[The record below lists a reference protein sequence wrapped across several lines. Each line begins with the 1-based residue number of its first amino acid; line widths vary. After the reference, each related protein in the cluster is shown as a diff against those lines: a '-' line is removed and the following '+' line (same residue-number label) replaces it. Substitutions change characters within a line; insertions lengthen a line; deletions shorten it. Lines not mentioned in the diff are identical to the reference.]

1 MTGREKNGD
10 GDAIPGWLRE
20 NLPKKLDGMEL
31 VGTDVAGVTDS
42 ARLYG
47 PPGAGKTTQITVR
60 TAVVADALDL
70 HPSDITVCTFRTSQ
84 ADKVRERGVDW
95 DAFPEGDADTYEYWA
110 TTHAVAA
117 RATGFHDQFDGE
129 SDDLEG
135 MANEKQKRRFCDEY
149 DVTFQVPKPWYSTAW
164 DVFHNLYTYAKQNML
179 DVGSSRFLDGDRWD
193 RRPLEQDMRAWR
205 KLDAFHDEW
214 ESGTSFHAV
223 AEAWET
229 WKHRHNVYD
238 FFEQLEAAL
247 AADAPLP
254 LMELLVIDEYHDAYP
269 LMATLS
275 EKWIR
280 NAEIALV
287 AGDPDQC
294 INSFNGADPR
304 IFERLHERVDKDMP
318 VIHLPKS
325 HRCPTEHYQAAAR
338 MLREERNVPALDTD
352 GRGLINRFRPT
363 PIDYDDRAG
372 EWDLPNP
379 DEPGTPVWLWCEHGP
394 GVMFLARTQ
403 RQLDGVGAALD
414 RHGIV
419 YESQTDVAGDWEKRL
434 RLMRALDR
442 VADVRPAT
450 QASVL
455 DGDQYDDS
463 GRQHERIG
471 RKRFTPD
478 EAFALVEHSD
488 ARALDGQ
495 GELLSLIGTARL
507 QNNSVHVDEFAQHV
521 KDSWWG
527 RYANGRESIDELTYL
542 NDDEKTAMKM
552 AWTRYEDRKFT
563 IDVAD
568 DTRLLTIHAAKGA
581 EQDDV
586 VLYDGTTKR
595 IQDQCD
601 EHDDERENE
610 ARTWYVSLTRAS
622 ERLHI
627 VRDGHEWTRQHLPD
641 DLEPAAAAAA
651 KRAADRDADGSTGG
665 EQA

>member
-1 MTGREKNGD
+1 MTRDSD
-10 GDAIPGWLRE
+10 GVIPDWLRE
-20 NLPKKLDGMEL
+20 NLPDELQGMEL
-31 VGTDVAGVTDS
+31 VGTDVADVTDS

-70 HPSDITVCTFRTSQ
+70 YPRDITVCTFRTSQ
-84 ADKVRERGVDW
+84 ADKVRDRGVEW
-95 DAFPEGDADTYEYWA
+95 DVFPDADAEAYEYWA

-117 RATGFHDQFDGE
+117 RTTGFHDQFDGE

-135 MANEKQKRRFCDEY
+135 MVDEKQKRRFCDEHGI
-149 DVTFQVPKPWYSTAW
+149 TFTVPKPWYSTEW
-164 DVFHNLYTYAKQNML
+164 DVFHSLYTYAKQNML
-179 DVGSSRFLDGDRWD
+179 DVGSSRFIDTDRWD
-193 RRPLEQDMRAWR
+193 RRPLKQDMRAWR
-205 KLDAFHDEW
+205 ELEAFHEKW
-214 ESGTSFHAV
+214 GSGTSFHAV
-223 AEAWET
+223 AEAWEQ
-229 WKHRHNVYD
+229 WKRRHKVFD
-238 FFEQLEAAL
+238 FHEQLEAAL
-247 AADAPLP
+247 ADDAPLP
-254 LMELLVIDEYHDAYP
+254 PMELLVIDEYHDAYP

-287 AGDPDQC
+287 AGDPDQT

-304 IFERLHERVDKDMP
+304 IFERLHKRVDKDMP

-325 HRCPTEHYQAAAR
+325 HRCPAEHYQAAAR
-338 MLREERNVPALDTD
+338 MLREERDVPPLKTD
-352 GRGLINRFRPT
+352 GRGLITRFNPT
-363 PIDYDDRAG
+363 AIDYRDRDS
-372 EWDLPNP
+372 EWVLP
-379 DEPGTPVWLWCEHGP
+379 DASEPGTPVWLWREHGP
-394 GVMFLARTQ
+394 GIMFLARTQ
-403 RQLDGVGAALD
+403 RQLDGVAACLD

-419 YESQTDVAGDWEKRL
+419 YESQSDVGGDWSKRL
-434 RLMRALDR
+434 QLMRALDL
-442 VADVRPAT
+442 VADVRPAK
-450 QASVL
+450 QASVV

-463 GRQHERIG
+463 GRQYERIR

-495 GELLSLIGTARL
+495 SELLSLIARARREPTMVRL
-507 QNNSVHVDEFAQHV
+507 ADLAEHV
-521 KDSWWG
+521 KDSWWE

-542 NDDEKTAMKM
+542 SDEKKAAMKA
-552 AWTRYEDRKFT
+552 AWTRYENREFT
-563 IDVAD
+563 MDIAD
-568 DTRLLTIHAAKGA
+568 GTRLFTIHAAKGA

-601 EHDDERENE
+601 EHDDVRENE
-610 ARTWYVSLTRAS
+610 ARTWYVGLTRAS

-627 VRDGHEWTRQHLPD
+627 IRDGHAWTRQHLPD
-641 DLEPAAAAAA
+641 DLEPAAASAA
-651 KRAADRDADGSTGG
+651 KRAAENTTDGSTGG

>member
-1 MTGREKNGD
+1 MTRGTD
-10 GDAIPGWLRE
+10 DVIPGWLRE
-20 NLPKKLDGMEL
+20 NLPKELEEMEL

-60 TAVVADALDL
+60 TAVVADALNL
-70 HPSDITVCTFRTSQ
+70 HPSEITVCTYRTSQ
-84 ADKVRERGVDW
+84 ANKVRERGVDW
-95 DAFPEGDADTYEYWA
+95 DAFPEADADAYEYWA

-117 RATGFHDQFDGE
+117 RATGFHDEFDGDR
-129 SDDLEG
+129 DDLEG
-135 MANEKQKRRFCDEY
+135 MVNEKQKRRFCDEY
-149 DVTFQVPKPWYSTAW
+149 DIMFQVPKPWYSTAW
-164 DVFHNLYTYAKQNML
+164 DVFQDLYTYAKQNML
-179 DVGSSRFLDGDRWD
+179 DVGSSRFIDSDRWD
-193 RRPLEQDMRAWR
+193 RRPLKQDMRAWR
-205 KLDAFHDEW
+205 KLEAFREKWGH
-214 ESGTSFHAV
+214 STSFPKV
-223 AEAWET
+223 AETWEQ
-229 WKHRHNVYD
+229 WKRRHNVYD
-238 FFEQLEAAL
+238 FHEQLEAAL

-254 LMELLVIDEYHDAYP
+254 PMRLLVIDEYHDAYP

-275 EKWIR
+275 EEWIR

-304 IFERLHERVDKDMP
+304 IFERLHERVDIDMP
-318 VIHLPKS
+318 VIHLAKS
-325 HRCPTEHYQAAAR
+325 HRCPDEHYQAAAR

-352 GRGLINRFRPT
+352 GRGLINRFTPT
-363 PIDYDDRAG
+363 AMDYNDRAG
-372 EWDLPNP
+372 KWVLPDA
-379 DEPGTPVWLWCEHGP
+379 DEPGTPVWLWCEYGP

-419 YESQTDVAGDWEKRL
+419 YESQNDVAGDWTERL
-434 RLMRALDR
+434 RLMRSLDK

-450 QASVL
+450 QASVV
-455 DGDQYDDS
+455 DVDQYNND
-463 GRQHERIG
+463 GRQYDRIG

-478 EAFALVEHSD
+478 EAFALFEHSD
-488 ARALDGQ
+488 SRALDDR
-495 GELLSLIGTARL
+495 GELLSLISRARREPTMVPL
-507 QNNSVHVDEFAQHV
+507 ADFAEHV
-521 KDSWWG
+521 KDTWWG
-527 RYANGRESIDELTYL
+527 RYADGRESIDGLTYL
-542 NDDEKTAMKM
+542 SDEEKTAMKM
-552 AWTRYEDRKFT
+552 AWTRYEDREFT
-563 IDVAD
+563 MDVAEG
-568 DTRLLTIHAAKGA
+568 TRLLTVHAAKGA
-581 EQDDV
+581 EQDDI

-601 EHDDERENE
+601 KHDDERGNE
-610 ARTWYVSLTRAS
+610 ARTWYVALTRAS

-651 KRAADRDADGSTGG
+651 KRAAERDADGSTGG